1 MARSGK
7 RNRTDEADIGGRE
20 YVALARCRDALGEGG
35 RACVPLLRQP
45 LVGWNA
51 ITSPTPAPFDSLSAS
66 GCFGSAARCLLHGI
80 SGNDS

>member
-20 YVALARCRDALGEGG
+20 YVALAQCRDALGEGG
-35 RACVPLLRQP
+35 RACVLLLRQP

-51 ITSPTPAPFDSLSAS
+51 ITV
-66 GCFGSAARCLLHGI
+66 
-80 SGNDS
+80 